1 MKEKTKKIGLF
12 GAVLMAIGCIIGS
25 GLFGSFPTGIALCG
39 TGLVWALVIA
49 LIRQFVMFVP
59 NVAAG
64 NVLPAPSAN
73 YMHAAKLIGPIN
85 GFLQTLNGLLNI
97 TTVTLL
103 ATVFAL
109 YASSLPIFANIPM
122 KWLAIAA
129 ILIFTITS
137 SFGSKATEWMQNAI
151 VIILLVALLLYVVL
165 GFPAM
170 STEHITFG
178 EIIAPKTTFKGLFAA
193 AAVMGACM
201 SGGEI
206 LMNFTS
212 EIDKPRRTIPLAF
225 SISTVVVAVMCIL
238 IAIVTLGTYPAA
250 ELEALS
256 DAAANFMSPA
266 LLTFFVVGGACFA
279 CLSTV
284 NSVLLSCSH
293 IVSVSA
299 EAKIFP
305 KFMSKHNKHNVPI
318 VSLWIVGGGSALM
331 CLLELD
337 VFTLM
342 TAFAPISTLITLG
355 RLVPPFII
363 SRRYPNTFK
372 TNFFKLGKTG
382 MDIIT
387 VLAIVLTLIA
397 NVSLISE
404 LTLTNNLIM
413 LALLVLFYAYCGIRI
428 LYLKKKGVNLVAEMR
443 APYPEWE
450 KMEQELAAEN
460 SESSK

>member
-39 TGLVWALVIA
+39 TGLIWALVIA

-59 NVAAG
+59 NVATG

-85 GFLQTLNGLLNI
+85 GFLQTMNGLLNI
-97 TTVTLL
+97 TTVSLL

-109 YASSLPIFANIPM
+109 YASSLEIFANVPI
-122 KWLAIAA
+122 KWLAIAS
-129 ILIFTITS
+129 IFIFTVVS

-151 VIILLVALLLYVVL
+151 VIILLSTLVLYIVK

-170 STEHITFG
+170 STEYVTF
-178 EIIAPKTTFKGLFAA
+178 EQIVVPQTTLKKLFAA

-201 SGGEI
+201 QGGEI
-206 LMNFTS
+206 LMNFTG

-225 SISTVVVAVMCIL
+225 TISTIIVAILCIL

-250 ELEALS
+250 ELTALS

-266 LLTFFVVGGACFA
+266 MLTFFVIGGACFA
-279 CLSTV
+279 CLSTI
-284 NSVLLSCSH
+284 NSVLLSCAH
-293 IVSVSA
+293 ILSVSA
-299 EAKIFP
+299 EEKIFP
-305 KFMSKHNKHNVPI
+305 QFMSKRNKYDVPI
-318 VSLWIVGGGSALM
+318 VSLWIVGGGAILV
-331 CLLELD
+331 CLLGLD

-342 TAFAPISTLITLG
+342 TAFTPISTLIVLG

-372 TNFFKLGKTG
+372 TNFFKLNKTA

-387 VLAIVLTLIA
+387 ILAIILTLIA

-413 LALLVLFYAYCGIRI
+413 LALLVVFYGYCGIRV
-428 LYLKKKGVNLVAEMR
+428 LYLKKKGVDLVAEMR
-443 APYPEWE
+443 TPYPEWE
-450 KMEQELAAEN
+450 KTEQELAAKAE
-460 SESSK
+460 

>member
-39 TGLVWALVIA
+39 TGLIWALVIA
-49 LIRQFVMFVP
+49 LIRQFVMFIP

-97 TTVTLL
+97 TTVSLL

-109 YASSLPIFANIPM
+109 YASSLSIFANIPI
-122 KWLAIAA
+122 KWLAIAS
-129 ILIFTITS
+129 ILVFTVVS

-151 VIILLVALLLYVVL
+151 VIILLLTLVLYIVK

-170 STEHITFG
+170 STEFVTF
-178 EIIAPKTTFKGLFAA
+178 EQIVAPQTTLKKLFAA

-201 SGGEI
+201 QGGEI

-225 SISTVVVAVMCIL
+225 TISTIIVAVLCIL
-238 IAIVTLGTYPAA
+238 IAIVTLGTYPAE
-250 ELEALS
+250 ELQALS

-266 LLTFFVVGGACFA
+266 MLTFFVIGGACFA

-284 NSVLLSCSH
+284 NSVLLSCAH
-293 IVSVSA
+293 ILSVSA
-299 EAKIFP
+299 EEKVFP
-305 KFMSKHNKHNVPI
+305 QFMSKHNKYDVPI
-318 VSLWIVGGGSALM
+318 VSLWIVGGGAMLV
-331 CLLELD
+331 CLLDLD

-342 TAFAPISTLITLG
+342 TAFTPISTLIVLG

-372 TNFFKLGKTG
+372 TNFFKLNKTA
-382 MDIIT
+382 MDVIT
-387 VLAIVLTLIA
+387 VLAIILTLLA
-397 NVSLISE
+397 NVSLITE

-413 LALLVLFYAYCGIRI
+413 LALLVLFYGYCGIRV
-428 LYLKKKGVNLVAEMR
+428 LYLKKKGVDLVSEMR
-443 APYPEWE
+443 APYAEWE
-450 KMEQELAAEN
+450 ETEQELAAK
-460 SESSK
+460 SE